1 MLQPGIARDSSPPY
15 KLLCGVRFPHN
26 LYNVVLYACRNVN
39 CLCYAKYFC
48 KSITSIYQKDCWS
61 QLEPMLF
68 ETRQTRRRASVNTET
83 GWLML
88 CSLEFSNC
96 DIKAI
101 FTSDLSH
108 HSTVSLV
115 SKDQYNW
122 LSVKIFADKWF
133 NWSETPCVIVQILR
147 LSMYIDVKI

>member
-1 MLQPGIARDSSPPY
+1 MLQPSIARDSSPPY

-96 DIKAI
+96 DIKVKQNLNFFKCSI
-101 FTSDLSH
+101 
-108 HSTVSLV
+108 STQNLDPLILQQWAVWLAKIPKTGHQWRSLKTCDPIAV
-115 SKDQYNW
+115 LQNH
-122 LSVKIFADKWF
+122 V
-133 NWSETPCVIVQILR
+133 
-147 LSMYIDVKI
+147 

>member
-83 GWLML
+83 VWLIL
-88 CSLEFSNC
+88 CSLQFSNC
-96 DIKAI
+96 DIKVKQNSY
-101 FTSDLSH
+101 FFLTKQSFYSELGCLSTKP
-108 HSTVSLV
+108 SARGSLDN
-115 SKDQYNW
+115 KD
-122 LSVKIFADKWF
+122 
-133 NWSETPCVIVQILR
+133 P
-147 LSMYIDVKI
+147 